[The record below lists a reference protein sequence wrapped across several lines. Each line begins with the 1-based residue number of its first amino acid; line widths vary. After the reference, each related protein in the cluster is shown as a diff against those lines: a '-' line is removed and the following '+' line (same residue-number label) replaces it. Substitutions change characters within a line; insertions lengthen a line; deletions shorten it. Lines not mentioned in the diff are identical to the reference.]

1 MNIVLLILCWGQ
13 SGGARCVVLVLG
25 SVCGCGPWSAVRAG
39 FRDFLVLCRLGG
51 AAHGLSQVES
61 SARVPASSPEVY
73 PAGKLQRQLTC
84 GFDFRHSLLL
94 PFVAAFAVPKGLTVF
109 Y

>member
-1 MNIVLLILCWGQ
+1 M
-13 SGGARCVVLVLG
+13 VLVLG
-25 SVCGCGPWSAVRAG
+25 SVCGCGPWSVVRAG

-51 AAHGLSQVES
+51 AARGLSQVES

-84 GFDFRHSLLL
+84 GFRDNLLVVSIL
-94 PFVAAFAVPKGLTVF
+94 GIVCYCHL
-109 Y
+109 